1 MSKIQLPPKKTAE
14 VQQEENRPTKVRE
27 RQIQKII
34 NKGGSPVQVDE
45 PHEDKIKNFNLM
57 VLESDLSFIGKL
69 CNKRPKKP
77 GRIIGFSK
85 KDWLLEAVQE
95 KIDRERKKYNL

>member
-1 MSKIQLPPKKTAE
+1 MSKIQLPPKKN
-14 VQQEENRPTKVRE
+14 QEAQKSEQSAPKISE
-27 RQIQKII
+27 KEIQHII
-34 NKGGSPVQVDE
+34 NKCGSPIQSTNKV
-45 PHEDKIKNFNLM
+45 EDKIKNFNLLI
-57 VLESDLSFIGKL
+57 LENDLNLIGEL

-95 KIDRERKKYNL
+95 KIEREQKKYKL